1 MALTSGNFGGFVP
14 AVVTPFNAEGEIMH
28 DAFSDLVGWLI
39 DIGASAVCIAGDN
52 GESWTL
58 DASERRRLVEVAVK
72 RSAGR
77 VPILGGASAP
87 TLATALKYAEASLD
101 AGAEGLL
108 VMPQTYVLKATRSEL
123 VDRFSSFAKA
133 VDAPI
138 VLYNSPRRAGVG
150 LSTDD
155 VEAILDV
162 APVIGIKESTRDF
175 VHQTEMIHRFGKR
188 VAMMIG
194 PGYFI
199 FPGIALGARGYI
211 ATGPELLGSVAGKI
225 TAMAAEKPSPESTL
239 LHTRITRIYDGLM
252 SLGTWPAAFKAALNL
267 IGQPAG
273 VPREPVQPL
282 DSQTTDKL
290 KRLLEECGVS
300 LAK

>member
-1 MALTSGNFGGFVP
+1 MALTSQNFGGFVP
-14 AVVTPFNAEGEIMH
+14 AVVTPFDEKGAIMH

-39 DIGASAVCIAGDN
+39 DLGATAVCVAGDN
-52 GESWTL
+52 GESWAL
-58 DASERRRLVEVAVK
+58 DASERRKLVEVAVK
-72 RSAGR
+72 RAAGR

-87 TLATALKYAEASLD
+87 TLANSLRYAEACLD
-101 AGAEGLL
+101 AGAAGLL

-123 VDRFSSFAKA
+123 VARFSGFARA

-138 VLYNSPRRAGVG
+138 VLYNSPRRVG
-150 LSTDD
+150 LGLSPDD
-155 VEAILDV
+155 TQAILDV

-175 VHQTEMIHRFGKR
+175 VHLTEMIHRFGKR
-188 VAMMIG
+188 TALMVG

-199 FPGIALGARGYI
+199 LPGIALGARGYI
-211 ATGPELLGSVAGKI
+211 ATGPELLGPVAGKL
-225 TAMAAEKPSPESTL
+225 TALAAEKPSEESAL
-239 LHTRITRIYDGLM
+239 LHTRITKIYDGLM

-282 DSQTTDKL
+282 DAQALDKL
-290 KRLLEECGVS
+290 KRLLDECGV
-300 LAK
+300 ATAG